1 MRNSINLNLK
11 EEVFIITGLL
21 ISSFVIINIRNA
33 KKFRSIFLTFL
44 VFPYLIGSC
53 MVQSGLLTDRS
64 RNLRETIEYISAK
77 EGLKNHSINI
87 INKNLNTNDSSSKL
101 IKILLMTP
109 NLGKDFSNLNE
120 LKPNEYAWMIE
131 SRDIISSDNYQIIAS
146 DKNLNPWK
154 LIKKKI

>member
-1 MRNSINLNLK
+1 
-11 EEVFIITGLL
+11 
-21 ISSFVIINIRNA
+21 
-33 KKFRSIFLTFL
+33 
-44 VFPYLIGSC
+44 

-77 EGLKNHSINI
+77 EGLHNHSINV
-87 INKNLNTNDSSSKL
+87 INDNLNVKDSSSKL

-109 NLGKDFSNLNE
+109 NLGKGFNNLKE

-131 SRDIISSDNYQIIAS
+131 SNNLTNKNQNYQIIAS